1 MSYKEEEIN
10 SIAQESLNG
19 LWKQIA
25 MFERQA
31 LKLADAERR
40 IKELEKAVESAIQ
53 RNSKMKEATRLRP
66 GWPFN

>member
-1 MSYKEEEIN
+1 MSYKKEEIN

-19 LWKQIA
+19 LWEQIA

-40 IKELEKAVESAIQ
+40 ISELEEELQITYLQQEAD
-53 RNSKMKEATRLRP
+53 SKP
-66 GWPFN
+66 